1 MARALRWYCTRVG
14 IMALGSRA
22 FEYEARR
29 RHQTASDRR
38 EIMGQVNVNS
48 PDRSGAGGA
57 GAIALVAVL
66 LGILLIA
73 AIFYFG
79 PGRTGTVSQP
89 APQQPAP
96 NVNVQPP
103 NVNVQPPNVNVN
115 PPAQAPQR

>member
-1 MARALRWYCTRVG
+1 
-14 IMALGSRA
+14 MALGSGA
-22 FEYEARR
+22 LENEAPR

-57 GAIALVAVL
+57 GAIALVAVV

-73 AIFYFG
+73 AIFFFG
-79 PGRTGTVSQP
+79 PGRTGTTSQP

-96 NVNVQPP
+96 NINVQPPPAP
-103 NVNVQPPNVNVN
+103 NVNVQPPPAPNVNVN